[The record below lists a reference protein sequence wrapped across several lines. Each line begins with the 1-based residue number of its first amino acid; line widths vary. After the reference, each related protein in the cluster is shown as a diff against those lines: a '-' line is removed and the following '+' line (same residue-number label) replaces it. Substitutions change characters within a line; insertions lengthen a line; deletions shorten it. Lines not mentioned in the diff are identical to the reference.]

1 MKNTRTWYS
10 YLKLILVIAI
20 AGLVYNCTEEK
31 YKESTDETLNIT
43 EYLVANEEYSKF
55 LEILR
60 ITGYDSFMNTYG
72 TYTLFLPTNDAVDA
86 YMAELGVSNLTD
98 IPIEDL
104 QELAKLHILEQV
116 VNTTTFTDGKIA
128 TPSMQG
134 QFLIT
139 GASNSGGSSSITV
152 NKEARI
158 IASNLEVGNGLIH
171 VLDKVLRV
179 ADKTLAETLEAD
191 PSLSLFTEAA
201 KATGWFEKLD
211 LPVTY
216 DQDSIASYLTVLA
229 QKNEVFADA
238 GFDNL
243 DDLKARY
250 SHLNDPTNPQDSL
263 NLFVAYRI
271 LPGLNYMADLAV
283 TPAAVTKAPLEVITI
298 KLAVDTLLLNEEI
311 FNDVLEKGVVVNRS
325 QSDIT
330 ASNGVLHYV
339 DENFFIKK
347 RLPAPVYFD
356 VADQPEFRQLSSV
369 FRVPGNSV
377 SLKKEELSLV
387 DWPDSQSLTYNCPPI
402 GDGAFISQAWHGDVI
417 DMLRFRNGFLD
428 PITFDTPVIIKGQY
442 KVWVSYRSNG
452 RSSAATEVRF
462 DGVALPRLINFR
474 EGGNTTLP
482 ERVLESQG
490 YKRHIEPYTNRFNCR
505 LVGIVNVE
513 TTGRHKITLEAIQDS
528 SNGNTWI
535 DVIEFRPID
544 MDQLY
549 PKFEAGGDGLI
560 YE

>member
-1 MKNTRTWYS
+1 MK
-10 YLKLILVIAI
+10 KLQNIPIWIRLVLIVAV
-20 AGLVYNCTEEK
+20 AGLVYNCTDEK

-43 EYLVANEEYSKF
+43 EYLRANDEYSEF
-55 LEILR
+55 LEILK

-72 TYTLFLPTNDAVDA
+72 TYTLFLPTNEAVDA
-86 YMAELGVSNLTD
+86 YMADMGANSLSD

-116 VNTTTFTDGKIA
+116 VNTTTFTDGKIS
-128 TPSMQG
+128 TPSLQG

-139 GASNSGGSSSITV
+139 GAANDGGTSNITV

-158 IASNLEVGNGLIH
+158 IASNIEVGNGLIH

-179 ADKTLAETLEAD
+179 ANLTLSETLEAD
-191 PSLSLFTEAA
+191 SSLSLFTEAT

-211 LPVTY
+211 QPVTY
-216 DQDSIASYLTVLA
+216 NTDSIASYLTVLA
-229 QKNEVFADA
+229 QTNEVFADA
-238 GFDNL
+238 GLNSL
-243 DDLKARY
+243 EDLKTRY
-250 SHLNDPTNPQDSL
+250 SHLDDPTNPADSL

-271 LPGLNYMADLAV
+271 LPGLNYLADLAV
-283 TPAAVTKAPLEVITI
+283 TPAVTTRAPLEVITV
-298 KLAVDTLLLNEEI
+298 KLAVDTLLLNEET
-311 FNDVLEKGVVVNRS
+311 FNGVLEKGVEINRQ

-330 ASNGVLHYV
+330 ASNGVLHLV

-377 SLKKEELSLV
+377 SLKKDELSLV
-387 DWPDSQSLTYNCPPI
+387 DWPDNQSLTYVAAAI
-402 GDGAFISQAWHGDVI
+402 GDGAFLDQAWHGDVI

-462 DGVALPRLINFR
+462 DGKPLPRLINFR
-474 EGGNTTLP
+474 EGGNTDLP

>member
-1 MKNTRTWYS
+1 MKKLLNIPILMR
-10 YLKLILVIAI
+10 LILIVAV
-20 AGLVYNCTEEK
+20 AGLVYNCTDEK

-43 EYLVANEEYSKF
+43 EFLRANDEYSDF

-72 TYTLFLPTNDAVDA
+72 TYTLFLPNNEAVAA
-86 YMAELGVSNLTD
+86 YMSDMGVSSLSE
-98 IPIEDL
+98 IPLEDL

-116 VNTTTFTDGKIA
+116 VNTTSFTDGKIA
-128 TPSMQG
+128 TPSLQG

-139 GASNSGGSSSITV
+139 GAANANGASNITV

-158 IASNLEVGNGLIH
+158 IASNIEVGNGLIH

-179 ADKTLAETLEAD
+179 ANLTLAETLEAD

-211 LPVTY
+211 QPVTY
-216 DQDSIASYLTVLA
+216 NTDSIPSYLTVLA
-229 QKNEVFADA
+229 QTNEVFAEA
-238 GFDNL
+238 GLDNL
-243 DDLKARY
+243 DDLKTRY
-250 SHLNDPTNPQDSL
+250 SHLNDPGNPADSL

-283 TPAAVTKAPLEVITI
+283 TPAVTTRAPLEVITV
-298 KLAVDTLLLNEEI
+298 KLAVDTLLLNEET
-311 FNDVLEKGVVVNRS
+311 FNGVLEKGVVINRP

-330 ASNGVLHYV
+330 ASNGVLHLV

-387 DWPDSQSLTYNCPPI
+387 DWPDNQSLTYVAAAI
-402 GDGAFISQAWHGDVI
+402 GDGAFLDQAWHGDVI

-474 EGGNTTLP
+474 EGGNTDLP